1 VGSASAWL
9 RRHWH
14 HGVSPEE
21 QDAGLHDLRLL
32 AVRFSKPLMY
42 VMIATT
48 YCAPLPSHAD
58 VTFEK
63 SALGPKINIFGT
75 ITKADAN
82 ALPVFKGAAK
92 PPAPCQGI
100 PYKVVDRFCATV
112 DPVTF

>member
-1 VGSASAWL
+1 
-9 RRHWH
+9 
-14 HGVSPEE
+14 
-21 QDAGLHDLRLL
+21 
-32 AVRFSKPLMY
+32 
-42 VMIATT
+42 MIATT

-112 DPVTF
+112 DLVVLPFEFQSRRTRGIRFLTICLRLLVSS